1 MALINWKWRQFYN
14 IGSDVGDKSNSTFD
28 SQMQLIDPK
37 KMQAGNRVQLWSI
50 HMKNTRIK
58 NQKTNEKEGRN

>member
-37 KMQAGNRVQLWSI
+37 KMQAGNRVQL
-50 HMKNTRIK
+50 
-58 NQKTNEKEGRN
+58 